1 LGRPIQRGARGGG
14 ETRVDVAVVGGG
26 LAGIAAALA
35 AASRG
40 ARTLLVEAGPALGGN
55 ATGACVHTLC
65 GLYHA
70 AGPGEPQPANP
81 GFPMRFAAGLRA
93 AGGAGE
99 PERAGRVWVL
109 PTDPAAIEP
118 FAQALCEASAP
129 LETRLACRLVA
140 VELSRSAAGW
150 SRLALADVDGPARC
164 MAEARVVIDCSG
176 DGVAGTLGG
185 AETDRAGAE
194 EIQLPSYIARLSG
207 VPAED
212 RAGFGRLRLSRSLAD
227 ATRRRNLPAECES
240 VLLRPVPGSEDAFL
254 TLNLSRD
261 AAALSGDPDARR
273 AIESR
278 ARKSIE
284 AIVEHLRATR
294 PGYGGCRVTAWPRQ
308 LGVREG
314 DRLRG
319 HVVLDEAA
327 ILSGKRDDD
336 EVALSSWP
344 IELWHDH
351 RHASLRYPAGACGI
365 PLGALV
371 SRSHPRLGM
380 AGRCLSA
387 THEALGALRVLGTAL
402 ATGEAIG
409 LAAALAAERGAGLAE
424 IGAAEVRAAR
434 DAGASQRADGAASSA
449 STTSHAS

>member
-1 LGRPIQRGARGGG
+1 MGCPIQRDARGDG

-26 LAGIAAALA
+26 AAGIAAALA

-40 ARTLLVEAGPALGGN
+40 ARTLLVEAAAALGGN

-70 AGPGEPQPANP
+70 ADAGEPQPANP
-81 GFPMRFAAGLRA
+81 GFPQRFAAGLRT

-99 PERAGRVWVL
+99 PERVGRVWVV

-118 FAQALCEASAP
+118 FAATLCAASAN
-129 LETRLACRLVA
+129 LDTRLSRRLVA
-140 VELSRSAAGW
+140 AELARSGTGR
-150 SRLALADVDGPARC
+150 SRLTLADATGAARC
-164 MAEARVVIDCSG
+164 ELEADVVIDCSG
-176 DGVAGTLGG
+176 DGVVGALGG
-185 AETDRAGAE
+185 AETDRAGAG
-194 EIQLPSYIARLSG
+194 EIQLPSYIARLAG

-227 ATRRRNLPAECES
+227 ATRRRDLSADCES
-240 VLLRPVPGSEDAFL
+240 VLLRPIPGSQDAYL
-254 TLNLSRD
+254 TLNLSRE
-261 AAALSGDPDARR
+261 AAAHAADPDGRR
-273 AIESR
+273 AVESR
-278 ARKSIE
+278 ARQRIE
-284 AIVEHLRATR
+284 EIVLHLRATR
-294 PGYGGCRVTAWPRQ
+294 PGYAGCRVAAWPRH

-314 DRLRG
+314 NRLRG
-319 HVVLDEAA
+319 RVVLDETA
-327 ILSGKRDDD
+327 ILAGQRDAD

-351 RHASLRYPAGACGI
+351 RRAILRYPAGPCGI

-409 LAAALAAERGAGLAE
+409 IAAALAADRGCALAE
-424 IGAAEVRAAR
+424 IAAAAVRAAR
-434 DAGASQRADGAASSA
+434 DAGSSQGAPGAASSER
-449 STTSHAS
+449 TTSHAS